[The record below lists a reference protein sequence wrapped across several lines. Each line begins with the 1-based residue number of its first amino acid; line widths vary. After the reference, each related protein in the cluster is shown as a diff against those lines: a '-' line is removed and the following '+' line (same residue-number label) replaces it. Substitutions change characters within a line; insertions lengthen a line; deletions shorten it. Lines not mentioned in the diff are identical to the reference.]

1 MYFNI
6 HVLVWNIESN
16 LHLFGMGADYEVI
29 CAQALSSL
37 FFFGGR
43 GADDGDMEAKSL
55 AKFNRYVSEPSQPD
69 YS

>member
-1 MYFNI
+1 
-6 HVLVWNIESN
+6 
-16 LHLFGMGADYEVI
+16 MGADYEVI